1 MPGPAY
7 WADNWQAVILPR
19 FIAPKV
25 RRKYSLLY
33 KANPFPSADAIR
45 TMAITPL
52 SIVLRGGWRVAG
64 RVTAVERVVCF
75 RIGFDT
81 GQRSQASAGWYISAF
96 DVTAGKMS
104 YSQLRNQFQAKN
116 SMIFGLSHTHG
127 CTKYSY
133 FADQKHNPAP
143 RAYHQLFWLSLLIIR
158 FLELCHPFSLSSVL
172 ALREHWGYWE
182 VW

>member
-1 MPGPAY
+1 M
-7 WADNWQAVILPR
+7 
-19 FIAPKV
+19 
-25 RRKYSLLY
+25 
-33 KANPFPSADAIR
+33 IR

-64 RVTAVERVVCF
+64 RATAVERVLCF

-143 RAYHQLFWLSLLIIR
+143 RAYHQLLTFIIDYSISR
-158 FLELCHPFSLSSVL
+158 IVSSFFAFLRTSTAR
-172 ALREHWGYWE
+172 ALRLLRSVMLRRPQDEGQVRSHTSICTLINKQAMIQSHLKS
-182 VW
+182 